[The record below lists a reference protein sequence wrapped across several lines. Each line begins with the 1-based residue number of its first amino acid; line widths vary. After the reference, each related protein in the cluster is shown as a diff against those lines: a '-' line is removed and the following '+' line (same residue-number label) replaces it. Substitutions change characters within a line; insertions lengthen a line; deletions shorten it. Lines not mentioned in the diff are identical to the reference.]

1 MDKLEQLLQLI
12 RDDAQVRRFQELEQV
27 IDQNES
33 LQTKYK
39 ILLDAQKDMVQAEV
53 KKLPRYESS
62 KNRYESLRD
71 ELLDH
76 PLMGEYLDLL
86 EAINNDLS
94 LIRTIIEEEINR
106 DLD

>member
-12 RDDAQVRRFQELEQV
+12 RDDAQVRRFQELERV

-62 KNRYESLRD
+62 KNRYESLRE